1 MSTFEEEQADSHQPV
16 SMQEVDLNH
25 ILVNDPFLGQYQR
38 LVRDVVIPYQWE
50 ALNDQVGDAEPSHA
64 IENFRIA
71 AGLEQGEFYGM
82 VFQDSDVAKWLE
94 AVAWSLC
101 QKPDSELE
109 HTADQVI
116 ELIENAQ
123 CDDGYLNTYFTVK
136 APQDRW
142 TNLAECHELY
152 CAGHMIEAGV
162 AWFQATGKDR
172 LLSVVCRLAD
182 HIDRV
187 FGPGKDQL
195 HGYPGHPEIELALM
209 RLYEVTG
216 NARYMTLTQ
225 YFVEQRGKLPHY
237 YDEEYKKRGSTS
249 YWNTYGP
256 AWMVK
261 DKAYSQAHQPLALQR
276 TAIGHAVRF
285 VYLLAGVAHLARLDQ
300 DEEKRQVCQRLWKN
314 MVQRQLYITG
324 GIGSQSS
331 GEAFSSDYDL
341 PNDTVYAESCASIGL
356 MMFANRMLQLEGD
369 SQYADVMER
378 ALYNTVLGGMALD
391 GRHFFYVNPLEV
403 HPKSIPFNHIYDHV
417 KPVRQ
422 RWFGCA
428 CCPPNI
434 ARILTSIGHY
444 IYTQRTDALYV
455 NLYVGNET
463 TLPGGMKLTL
473 SGNYPWQENISIR
486 INVHRPMDQTLAL
499 RMPEWCD
506 TPQVLLNSGQCLGE
520 LKQGYLH
527 IDRQWHDGDCLTLTL
542 PMQVRRVYGNPLLRH
557 VAGKVAIQRGPL
569 VYCLEQADNGAELHN
584 LTLAAD
590 STFTLLEG
598 TGIFAHKTLI
608 QAWGQRASCEDA
620 QNQPLYCYDSAPVKH
635 QQQKLIFIPW
645 FSWANRGEGEMRV
658 WVDEA

>member
-1 MSTFEEEQADSHQPV
+1 MSV
-16 SMQEVDLNH
+16 MEVDLH
-25 ILVNDPFLGQYQR
+25 KLKVSDPFLGQYQQ
-38 LVRDVVIPYQWE
+38 LVRDVVIPYQWD
-50 ALNDQVGDAEPSHA
+50 ALNDKIAEADPSHA

-71 AGLEQGEFYGM
+71 AGHSQGEFYGM

-109 HTADQVI
+109 KTADEVI
-116 ELIENAQ
+116 ELVAAAQ

-136 APQDRW
+136 APEERW

-162 AWFQATGKDR
+162 AFFQATGKRR
-172 LLSVVCRLAD
+172 LLDVVCKLAD

-187 FGPGKDQL
+187 FGPGENQL

-209 RLYEVTG
+209 RLFEVTQEP
-216 NARYMTLTQ
+216 RYLHLVND
-225 YFVEQRGKLPHY
+225 FVEQRGTQPHY
-237 YDEEYKKRGSTS
+237 YDIEYEKRGKTS
-249 YWNTYGP
+249 YWNTHGP

-261 DKAYSQAHQPLALQR
+261 DKAYSQAHQPLAEQP

-285 VYLLAGVAHLARLDQ
+285 VYLMTGVAHLARLSN
-300 DEEKRQVCQRLWKN
+300 DEAKREDCLRLWNN
-314 MVQRQLYITG
+314 MAQRQLYITG

-356 MMFANRMLQLEGD
+356 MMFARRMLEMEAD

-391 GRHFFYVNPLEV
+391 GKHFFYVNPLEV
-403 HPKSIPFNHIYDHV
+403 HPKSLNFNHIYDHV

-434 ARILTSIGHY
+434 ARVLTSLGHY
-444 IYTQRTDALYV
+444 IYTPREDALYI
-455 NLYVGNET
+455 NLYVGNSAEVAVGDET
-463 TLPGGMKLTL
+463 LRLRI
-473 SGNYPWQENISIR
+473 SGEFPWQEKVTIAIDSAQP
-486 INVHRPMDQTLAL
+486 VQHTLAL
-499 RMPEWCD
+499 RLPDWCD
-506 TPQVLLNSGQCLGE
+506 APQVSLNGVPVTSE
-520 LKQGYLH
+520 ARKGYLH
-527 IDRQWHDGDCLTLTL
+527 INRRWLEGDTLTLTF
-542 PMQVRRVYGNPLLRH
+542 PMPVRRVYGNPLVRH

-569 VYCLEQADNGAELHN
+569 VYCLEQADNGEELHN
-584 LTLAAD
+584 LWLPENA
-590 STFTLLEG
+590 TFNAFDGKGL
-598 TGIFAHKTLI
+598 FAHKVLI
-608 QAWGQRASCEDA
+608 QAEGVKQTSATPEQQSLWH
-620 QNQPLYCYDSAPVKH
+620 YDRSPATR
-635 QQQKLIFIPW
+635 QTQTLTFIPW
-645 FSWANRGEGEMRV
+645 FCWANRGEGEMRI
-658 WVDEA
+658 WVNEG

>member
-1 MSTFEEEQADSHQPV
+1 MSTLETVQPNTT
-16 SMQEVDLNH
+16 SIPSQELDLNH
-25 ILVNDPFLGQYQR
+25 VHVSDPFLGQYQR
-38 LVRDVVIPYQWE
+38 LVRDVVIPYQWD
-50 ALNDQVGDAEPSHA
+50 ALNDRVSDAEPSHA

-71 AGLEQGEFYGM
+71 AGLENGEFYGM

-101 QKPDSELE
+101 QKPDRELE
-109 HTADQVI
+109 RTADHVI
-116 ELIENAQ
+116 ELVEAAQ
-123 CDDGYLNTYFTVK
+123 CEDGYLNTYFTVK

-162 AWFQATGKDR
+162 AWFQATGKRR
-172 LLSVVCRLAD
+172 LLNVVCRLAD
-182 HIDRV
+182 HIDGV
-187 FGPGKDQL
+187 FGPHENQL

-216 NARYMTLTQ
+216 NSRYMKLTQ
-225 YFVEQRGKLPHY
+225 YFVEQRGSHPPHY
-237 YDEEYKKRGSTS
+237 YDEEYEKRGKTS

-261 DKAYSQAHQPLALQR
+261 DKAYSQAHEPLALQQS
-276 TAIGHAVRF
+276 AIGHAVRF
-285 VYLLAGVAHLARLDQ
+285 VYLLAGVAHLARLNN
-300 DEEKRQVCQRLWKN
+300 DEEKRQTCLRLWNN

-356 MMFANRMLQLEGD
+356 MMFANRMLQMEGD

-417 KPVRQ
+417 KPIRQ

-444 IYTQRTDALYV
+444 IYTQRSDALYI

-463 TLPGGMKLTL
+463 LLDNGLKIAI
-473 SGNYPWQENISIR
+473 SGNYPWDENVSVHIR
-486 INVHRPMDQTLAL
+486 TEKPLHQTLAL
-499 RMPEWCD
+499 RMPEWCEKPRVQLNGE
-506 TPQVLLNSGQCLGE
+506 TCEGLL
-520 LKQGYLH
+520 KRGYLH
-527 IDRQWHDGDCLTLTL
+527 IAREWQDDDRLEIVL
-542 PMQVRRVYGNPLLRH
+542 PMPVRRVYGNPLLRH

-569 VYCLEQADNGAELHN
+569 VYCLEQADNGTELHN
-584 LTLAAD
+584 LTLPPD

-598 TGIFAHKTLI
+598 KGIFAHKTLI
-608 QAWGQRASCEDA
+608 QATGTRVISEEP
-620 QNQPLYCYDSAPVKH
+620 QNQPLYRYDAAPE
-635 QQQKLIFIPW
+635 QQQEQKLTFIPW
-645 FSWANRGEGEMRV
+645 FSWANRGEGEMRI
-658 WVDEA
+658 WVRE